1 MAGWDSVGTNQG
13 KPAWG
18 VDSLEGL
25 CWEQERE
32 LERIRLRNVGMEC
45 TLGSHEGLRKGHQTW
60 RGPNLP
66 RGSPTA
72 QPGKPHSQHRN
83 RNSHSNSTP
92 PICKAPRQMWE
103 SQAPRRAWLG
113 DLEVTVLPELP
124 HASDRGQG
132 ESEGLTAA
140 GEMRKNGAHD
150 S

>member
-45 TLGSHEGLRKGHQTW
+45 ALGSHEGLRKGHQ
-60 RGPNLP
+60 
-66 RGSPTA
+66 TA

-103 SQAPRRAWLG
+103 SQVPRRAWLG
-113 DLEVTVLPELP
+113 DLEATVLPEFP
-124 HASDRGQG
+124 HASNKGQR